1 MPYRYHSAVTD
12 RQARTQAGY
21 TIVELMIVV
30 AVISVLMVIA
40 IPIYQSYTARSQF
53 SEGLN
58 LAAGLK
64 QRIAEVMTFQGNVPS
79 PNPTV
84 NEAMGLAPPGSISGL
99 YVSAVSVL
107 KTGDVPPFTDG
118 TILIEYKN
126 ASAFSGQRLHAIQPF
141 FLTGS
146 IKWDCAVDVD
156 NSGTALP
163 GHVPN
168 QFRPPACRK

>member
-1 MPYRYHSAVTD
+1 MPYSLHASVAVTD
-12 RQARTQAGY
+12 HRARHVTGY

-64 QRIAEVMTFQGNVPS
+64 QRIAEVMTFQGTVPG
-79 PNPTV
+79 PDPTV

-99 YVSAVSVL
+99 YVSAVEIL
-107 KTGDVPPFTDG
+107 KDDPDFDDG

-126 ASAFSGQRLHAIQPF
+126 ASAFSSNKLHAIQPF

-146 IKWDCAVDVD
+146 IKWDCAIDVND
-156 NSGTALP
+156 SGVANNL
-163 GHVPN
+163 HVPN
-168 QFRPPACRK
+168 HFRPPACRK